1 MSVADRVIPPWY
13 ARLPTDVAGRL
24 CGKAQLPALV
34 MSLFVID
41 SLRQTGYTPTA
52 PEGVSGKSYLKIKQ
66 TAVGNWQLAKVE
78 VATLCRYVGI
88 GFGIGWPL
96 GHPRATQG
104 PPKGHPSVTQGPRKG
119 HPSVDWQKVFCL
131 QQKLEKGRVGWC
143 LAERCRQKAA
153 KIAGIAEIARLPTPK
168 AKTGLSGDPVI
179 ARDRKSKTSHGST
192 RTQRIGIRKRRSPNA
207 TTETRLS
214 WGYLSS
220 SSLSSSSSRPPLASR
235 SRRAPSPAAP
245 RCSPATLPSR
255 SITT

>member
-96 GHPRATQG
+96 GHPRATQAS
-104 PPKGHPSVTQGPRKG
+104 PKGHARVTQASIGKKSFVCNKSWKKAGWGGAWLRDAGRRPQKSPESPRSRVF
-119 HPSVDWQKVFCL
+119 PPQKPKPGFP
-131 QQKLEKGRVGWC
+131 G
-143 LAERCRQKAA
+143 
-153 KIAGIAEIARLPTPK
+153 TP
-168 AKTGLSGDPVI
+168 
-179 ARDRKSKTSHGST
+179 
-192 RTQRIGIRKRRSPNA
+192 
-207 TTETRLS
+207 
-214 WGYLSS
+214 
-220 SSLSSSSSRPPLASR
+220 SSRGIGKARPPMDQHGRNGSE
-235 SRRAPSPAAP
+235 
-245 RCSPATLPSR
+245 
-255 SITT
+255 